1 MELAMRLVQSERFV
15 ERKPVR
21 KEAVADLA
29 AVWSSAQWVT
39 YFVCNGAKRLNVP
52 WSSGPGVSPEELSRI
67 ADSLRGW
74 QLGETS
80 DGSHLLAAAAN
91 YAAKLDDPGFLDA

>member
-1 MELAMRLVQSERFV
+1 MRLVQSERFV

-21 KEAVADLA
+21 SKTKVDRP
-29 AVWSSAQWVT
+29 AVWSSAQWVA
-39 YFVCNGAKRLNVP
+39 YFLSNAYKRLDVP
-52 WSSGPGVSPEELSRI
+52 WGSGPGVSPDELAKI
-67 ADSLRGW
+67 AISLRGW

-91 YAAKLDDPGFLDA
+91 